1 MLSVMAT
8 IYAKRGPTPRGGSVL
23 PDDLKHYRAPRATDA
38 FQILTGEEVAVVLG
52 ILFALLLVADVVFR

>member
-1 MLSVMAT
+1 M
-8 IYAKRGPTPRGGSVL
+8 L
-23 PDDLKHYRAPRATDA
+23 PDDLKDFRAPSIGDS